1 MTSLMTA
8 LSNAS
13 TRGTL
18 GTSCLN
24 EYIAD
29 IAQDKII
36 IYVQEKYTLEEEA
49 KYYASENYK
58 NHLDY
63 LIETWR
69 SYIEGIFYYDIYYNG
84 TFETISGYFEAGCYT
99 PEFNDE
105 WLDDIFERHILVT
118 HVLK

>member
-1 MTSLMTA
+1 MTA

-36 IYVQEKYTLEEEA
+36 IYVQEKYTLEEET